1 MTALGFGI
9 TDRELLRSAAIQY
22 WTGGGW
28 IVKVV
33 AIVGSPRIGGNT
45 EILTREA
52 LRVIE
57 AAGLETEMI
66 RLAEKK
72 VLPCNACGACT
83 SGEVCSIDDDLM
95 SLYNKVKEADGLI
108 IASPVYFGS
117 ATPLLKAFMDRV
129 GYISLNNGYPLAR
142 KPGGPLTVAG
152 RNGGNFTNAQLILW
166 FIAQG
171 MIVPGSIDWNCA
183 FGNEIGE
190 IWNDERG
197 VKTVRIFA
205 QNLAWLV
212 KKLAG

>member
-1 MTALGFGI
+1 
-9 TDRELLRSAAIQY
+9 
-22 WTGGGW
+22 
-28 IVKVV
+28 VKVV

-95 SLYNKVKEADGLI
+95 PLYNKVKEADGLI